1 MPVGATKEMKKRL
14 WIGIII
20 VAVFLCY
27 ILGTLININVVK
39 HDFWTEYADNHQL
52 RPETIP
58 AHRGTIYD
66 RNMTILAQSAT
77 VWNVVLSPANIKL
90 DDKEEVAKSLSELL
104 GLEYEDVLKKANK
117 KNQYEIVARKVEDTV
132 AEEVRTLIKD
142 NKWAGGIALQE
153 DTKRYYPKNT
163 LASSVLGFAGA
174 DGNGLYGLEY
184 KYDKELSGT
193 PGYIVS
199 LKNGRAENIP
209 TSYEQRYDPVDGSS
223 LVLTIDETIQ
233 LYLEKTLQQ
242 VMIQHAPNEGCAGI
256 VMDVNT
262 GAILAMANLPNFDLN
277 QPFVI
282 NDETKRDYI
291 ATLPEEEQKK
301 QRSEAL
307 GKQWSNKCVS
317 YLYQPGSTFKT
328 VVAASALEEKT
339 SSLDSHFYCPGYVMV
354 ADRKMRC
361 HKDGG
366 HGQLNFIESLVGSCN
381 PAFVSIGASL
391 GANNFYKYF
400 EGFGL
405 TEKTGIDLP
414 AEERS
419 SYYTADKLH
428 EVELASC
435 SFGQSMALTPIQV
448 CTAVSAVV
456 NGGNV
461 VTPYVV
467 QDIVDANGNIVKS
480 HTPEI
485 KRQVIS
491 EETSKTLRMMM
502 QQVVEVKTGTNAVV
516 KGYKIGGK
524 SGTSQ
529 KQTPGSSED
538 VYVSSYIGVAP
549 IDNPQIAVYVMV
561 DEATSGDI
569 YGSVIAAPAVSAIM
583 ADVLPY
589 LGYSPNYTEEELETM
604 EVSVPNLTNYGVL
617 EATGKLAAL
626 GLNKP
631 TVIGNGEKVLKQV
644 PGIGE
649 KMPKDGKIILYTEST
664 EEETVIVPNVLDLSP
679 PAAKRKLEKLNL
691 NVIVR
696 GSGGESNQS
705 KLTMQSLPADQAVP
719 IGTVIEITS
728 VIKVT
733 D

>member
-1 MPVGATKEMKKRL
+1 MKKRL
-14 WIGIII
+14 LIGIIL
-20 VAVFLCY
+20 VSVFLCY

-39 HDFWTEYADNHQL
+39 HDFWTEYADGHQL

-58 AHRGTIYD
+58 ANRGTIYD

-77 VWNVVLSPANIKL
+77 VWDVVLSPANIKAE
-90 DDKEEVAKSLSELL
+90 DKEDVAKSLSDLL
-104 GLEYEDVLKKANK
+104 SIDYDKVLAQTKK
-117 KNQYEIVARKVEDTV
+117 KNQYEVVKRKVEDTV

-153 DTKRYYPKNT
+153 ATKRYYPKNS
-163 LASSVLGFAGA
+163 LASSVLGFSGD
-174 DGNGLYGLEY
+174 DGDGLYGIEY
-184 KYDKELSGT
+184 KYDKDLKGT

-199 LKNGRAENIP
+199 LKNGRSENIP

-242 VMIQHAPNEGCAGI
+242 VMLQHAPNAGCAGI

-262 GAILAMANLPNFDLN
+262 GAILAMADLPNYDLN
-277 QPFVI
+277 QPFTIV
-282 NDETKRDYI
+282 DETLRDYI
-291 ATLPEEEQKK
+291 STLPSEEQKK
-301 QRSEAL
+301 ARSEAL

-328 VVAASALEEKT
+328 IVAASALEEKT
-339 SSLDSHFYCPGYVMV
+339 SSLHSTFYCPGYVKV
-354 ADRKMRC
+354 ADRTMKC

-366 HGQLNFIESLVGSCN
+366 HGQLDFIGALVGSCN

-391 GANNFYKYF
+391 GADNFFKYF
-400 EGFGL
+400 EAFGL

-414 AEERS
+414 AEEKS

-448 CTAVSAVV
+448 CTAVSTVV
-456 NGGNV
+456 NGGYL

-467 QDIVDANGNIVKS
+467 QDIVDANGNVVKS
-480 HTPEI
+480 HSPEI

-491 EETSKTLRMMM
+491 EETSETLRMMM
-502 QQVVEVKTGTNAVV
+502 QEVVEVKGGTNAAV

-529 KQTPGSSED
+529 KQTPGSAED
-538 VYVSSYIGVAP
+538 VYVSSYVGVAP
-549 IDNPQIAVYVMV
+549 IDNPHIAVYVMV
-561 DEATSGDI
+561 DEPTSGEI
-569 YGSVIAAPAVSAIM
+569 YGSVISAPAVAAIM
-583 ADVLPY
+583 SDVLPY
-589 LGYSPNYTEEELETM
+589 LGYSPVYTEEELETM
-604 EVSVPNLTNYGVL
+604 EISVPNVTNYGVL

-631 TVIGNGEKVLKQV
+631 KVIGEGEKVVKQV

-649 KMPKDGKIILYTEST
+649 KMPKDGTIILYASDVA
-664 EEETVIVPNVLDLSP
+664 EETVIVPDVTAMSP
-679 PAAKRKLEKLNL
+679 PAAKKALEKLNL
-691 NVIVR
+691 NVIVS

-705 KLTMQSLPADQAVP
+705 KVVMQSLPADQAVP

-728 VIKVT
+728 VIKET